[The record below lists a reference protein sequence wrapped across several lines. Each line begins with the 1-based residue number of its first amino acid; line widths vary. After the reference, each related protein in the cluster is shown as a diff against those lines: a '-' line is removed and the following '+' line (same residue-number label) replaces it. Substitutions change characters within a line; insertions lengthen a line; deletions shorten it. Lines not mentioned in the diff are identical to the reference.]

1 MASRI
6 SDAIAAEKPCIG
18 DTRATAAHGNP
29 LLNDAGFA
37 AIYHAVPTEI
47 AEGEVMRVLVTGA
60 TGFIGGRLCAKLIQ
74 QGCNVRALV
83 RDLARAS
90 ELREY
95 GVETM
100 LGDLCDR
107 ASLERAT
114 SDVDTIYHFAAVFR
128 QEVPRKEIWR
138 TNVDGIENLLDAA
151 ARSGVKR
158 FTHCSSTSVYGLR
171 PRTPTTED
179 SPFVPIRADLYQASK
194 LAAERHVLCYGSR
207 GKLATTIIRTTGVY
221 GPGDLRFLKLFKAI
235 ARKRFVMIGRG
246 EVLFSM
252 IYIDD
257 LLDGIVRCATK
268 ASAMNNQYLLT
279 GNEPITLND
288 TVRIIAEAIG
298 VPPPRL
304 HVPVMPLYFVGLLME
319 WILKPL
325 GIRPPLFRRRVNF
338 FVLRVAQPRNAKYCV
353 FIEFFEARWSVVC
366 GLRFPRLCWQ
376 WLSCQLPGACNLLN
390 AA

>member
-1 MASRI
+1 L
-6 SDAIAAEKPCIG
+6 D
-18 DTRATAAHGNP
+18 
-29 LLNDAGFA
+29 DAGFA
-37 AIYHAVPTEI
+37 AIFHAVSTEI
-47 AEGEVMRVLVTGA
+47 AAMRVLITGA
-60 TGFIGGRLCAKLIQ
+60 TGFIGGRLCAKLVQ

-90 ELREY
+90 ELREH

-100 LGDLCDR
+100 LGDLRDR

-114 SDVDTIYHFAAVFR
+114 ADVDTIYHFAAVFR

-158 FTHCSSTSVYGLR
+158 FIHCSSTSVYGLR

-179 SPFVPIRADLYQASK
+179 SPFVPIRGDLYQASK

-207 GKLATTIIRTTGVY
+207 GKLATTIIRITGVY

-268 ASAMNNQYLLT
+268 TSAMNSHYLLT

-304 HVPVMPLYFVGLLME
+304 HVPVMPLYYLGLLME
-319 WILKPL
+319 WTLKPL
-325 GIRPPLFRRRVNF
+325 RISPPLFRRRVNF
-338 FVLRVAQPRNAKYCV
+338 FRITRGFDNSKAKQELGWDPKIDLATGTRRTMDWY
-353 FIEFFEARWSVVC
+353 RSK
-366 GLRFPRLCWQ
+366 GLL
-376 WLSCQLPGACNLLN
+376 
-390 AA
+390 